1 MPPPIRSF
9 PESVVGCDSGISAC
23 LRLCLRIPWGM
34 ADYAKLRSDLVS
46 SSTVIEGATL
56 HNVKD
61 PVTGSYFRLR
71 EPEYW
76 LIQQLDG
83 DTSCDEIAA
92 RFVGKFGLDI
102 TAEAVEQFVV
112 TLEKLFFLEGSR
124 SEQAIS
130 RRSYPRE
137 ERGSLFSRLLFI
149 KVKAFKPG
157 RFLERLTTLYR
168 PFHNRYVF
176 ACQLALIALGL
187 AILFANAGTFTI
199 SLIEVFNLG
208 SIVTIVVAFF
218 VFVAVHEFAHAVIC
232 RLHGGEVREMGFLL
246 LYFQPCFYSDLSDAW
261 LFEKKRHR
269 LAVTW
274 AGPYCQLVLLA
285 AAVIIWRVTV
295 IGTPVNELARIVA
308 IVSWVTMLFN
318 FNPLIK
324 LDGYYLLSDAV
335 DIPNLR
341 RKSFA
346 YFGNVW
352 KRRILGWP
360 VDPLSVRSR
369 EKRIFLLYAVFAVA
383 YSTFLIAYV
392 LTLVGQFLLAKLG
405 GAGLLLLIV
414 ALLFTLRSNIAALA
428 RGTAEHVKQMR
439 KMIKSPLRLTVYL
452 VLALA
457 VVAVLIFLP
466 FSRRVTGEVVVRP
479 IAECTLLL
487 NELGLLE
494 TRFRRGGD
502 DTEKR
507 TTYLQ
512 MTTTEM
518 ASLELVG
525 LVKDGQSVATGDT
538 VAVLISNQVVREIA
552 AQTSVL
558 ERLESELALLRAPP
572 RKEEVAEADA
582 DLAAAET
589 NVAQLKRDQTRV
601 RELSDKN
608 LSTATDMET
617 AQSALEIAQAERA
630 SRQARLEL
638 LKAPPK
644 PEAVAML
651 EADIERQKGKLSF
664 LKSQQAAQSI
674 RAPISGTVVI
684 GHGSDEILS
693 IVNDVVVELLVP
705 VSDFD
710 IGLIELE
717 QDVRIKVRTHPGE
730 LFFGRVAHIPGT
742 AELLDQRTSFLVSVT
757 VDNPDRRLRKGMT
770 GYAKIET
777 GSSSL
782 VGLVL
787 RRITSYVRVEFWSWW

>member
-1 MPPPIRSF
+1 
-9 PESVVGCDSGISAC
+9 
-23 LRLCLRIPWGM
+23 M

-76 LIQQLDG
+76 LIHQLDG
-83 DTSCDEIAA
+83 DTSYDEIAT
-92 RFVGKFGLDI
+92 RFVGKFGHDI
-102 TAEAVEQFVV
+102 TADAVKQFVA

-124 SEQAIS
+124 SEQAVS
-130 RRSYPRE
+130 RRSYSRE

-149 KVKAFKPG
+149 KIKAFKPG
-157 RFLERLTTLYR
+157 RFLQRLTALYR

-176 ACQLALIALGL
+176 AGQVVLIALGL
-187 AILFANAGTFTI
+187 AILWANAGVFTV
-199 SLIEVFNLG
+199 SLVDLFSVG
-208 SIVTIVVAFF
+208 SIVTIVASFF
-218 VFVAVHEFAHAVIC
+218 VFVVVHEFAHAVVC

-285 AAVIIWRVTV
+285 VAVIVWRVTV
-295 IGTPVNELARIVA
+295 IGSPVNELARIIA

-346 YFGNVW
+346 YLGNVFR
-352 KRRILGWP
+352 RRILGWS
-360 VDPLSVRSR
+360 VDPLPVRSR
-369 EKRIFLLYAVFAVA
+369 EKRIFLLYAAFAAA
-383 YSTFLIAYV
+383 YSTFLIGYV
-392 LTLVGQFLLAKLG
+392 LTLMGQFLVAKFG
-405 GAGLLLLIV
+405 GAGLLLLIA
-414 ALLFTLRSNIAALA
+414 ALFFTLRSSMAALA
-428 RGTAEHVKQMR
+428 KGIAEHVKQMR
-439 KMIKSPLRLTVYL
+439 KMIKSPVRLIVHI

-457 VVAVLIFLP
+457 VVVVLVFVP
-466 FSRRVTGEVVVRP
+466 VPRRVTGEVAVRP
-479 IAECTLLL
+479 IAECSLLL

-502 DTEKR
+502 DSEKR

-512 MTTTEM
+512 TTTTEM

-525 LVKDGQSVATGDT
+525 QVRDGQPVASGDT
-538 VAVLISNQVVREIA
+538 VAVLVSNQVVREIA
-552 AQTSVL
+552 AETSVL
-558 ERLESELALLRAPP
+558 ERLESELALLRSPP
-572 RKEEVAEADA
+572 RKEEVAEAQA
-582 DLAAAET
+582 DLVAAQS
-589 NVAQLKRDQTRV
+589 NVAQLERDLARV
-601 RELSDKN
+601 RELSERN
-608 LSTATDMET
+608 LSTANDLEV
-617 AQSALEIAQAERA
+617 AQSGLEIGQAEQA

-644 PEAVAML
+644 PEAVAVL
-651 EADIERQKGKLSF
+651 EADIERQEGRLSF
-664 LKSQQAAQSI
+664 LSSQQAAQSI
-674 RAPISGTVVI
+674 RAPISGTVAI
-684 GHGSDEILS
+684 SDGSGEILS
-693 IVNDVVVELLVP
+693 IIDETVVELLVP

-710 IGLIELE
+710 IGLIKLD
-717 QDVRIKVRTHPGE
+717 QDVRIMVRTHPGD

-742 AELLDQRTSFLVSVT
+742 AELSDEGAAFLVSVT

-782 VGLVL
+782 AGLAL
-787 RRITSYVRVEFWSWW
+787 RRIASHVRVEFWSWW